1 MCAELGW
8 GWGSDMGESCPNFHP
23 DSKCE
28 LREPAS
34 PASPNRPP
42 SNSQAGLSDCAPV
55 LTLISSS
62 GVSGDRLTRRTGAL
76 WVLEH

>member
-42 SNSQAGLSDCAPV
+42 SNNQAGLSDCAPV

-62 GVSGDRLTRRTGAL
+62 AVSGDRLTRRTGAL